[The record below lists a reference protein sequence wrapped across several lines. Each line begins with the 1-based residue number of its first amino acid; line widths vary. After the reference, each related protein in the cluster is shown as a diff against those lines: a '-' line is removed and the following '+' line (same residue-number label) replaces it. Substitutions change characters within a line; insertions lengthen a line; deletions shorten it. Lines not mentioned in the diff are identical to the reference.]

1 MFHLLG
7 NCIFGVYVIWRC
19 FNGGVVVINFFLPV
33 ATRKLNG
40 LIGRNDFVE
49 IIDVVDLKI
58 KIEFKD
64 KYCVIDNYGKAEWS
78 DK

>member
-1 MFHLLG
+1 MVNL
-7 NCIFGVYVIWRC
+7 
-19 FNGGVVVINFFLPV
+19 FLPV

-40 LIGRNDFVE
+40 LIARKDFIE

-64 KYCVIDNYGKAEWS
+64 KYCVIDNYGKVEWN

>member
-1 MFHLLG
+1 MF
-7 NCIFGVYVIWRC
+7 YYSPC
-19 FNGGVVVINFFLPV
+19 FLFLVGSWVFSVINFFLPV

-40 LIGRNDFVE
+40 LIGRNDFIE

-64 KYCVIDNYGKAEWS
+64 KCCVIDNYGRVEWS
-78 DK
+78 GK